1 MNKKNEVRA
10 QDLSRGRR
18 FFLLTLVSMGSS
30 IIYTPAYLKNVF
42 YDPLME
48 ALDVTNAQ
56 LGQFL
61 SAYAI
66 TALICYFPSGV
77 IADKV
82 RVRTLSWVGFML
94 TAALTFVYATLPSV
108 GTLMMVFVGMG
119 ISTILIWWGIR
130 FKLVRLISEEEEYSK
145 NIGISYGLYGAA
157 GLAVGLICL
166 LFIKYIASAT
176 DSMRW
181 MLIFLGVLIFVLGL
195 LSFLIPKFEGEIA
208 DSSQGF
214 NLSEVGMALKSPVVW
229 MAAAIMFFV
238 YFYYTGVTYTTPY
251 LSSVMGASI
260 GIVSLV
266 SIVRQYG
273 VTLLSGPAFGF
284 LAKGAGSPTRVIGWG
299 SVVAVI
305 ALVTIAFLPAGA
317 AMAVVAAIIA
327 ILLGFIANGVFGIV
341 SSALTEGKVPLTIFG
356 TATGVLS
363 VIGFAPDTF
372 SSIWFGALIDNKGND
387 AYVEIFMIL
396 AGAAILATAFSFL
409 LHFYVKKN
417 EKKLE
422 AAQLTAAAEAQG
434 ISLEEAADLVGVDEG
449 VVADASEDLE
459 G

>member
-1 MNKKNEVRA
+1 MKNEVRA

-48 ALDVTNAQ
+48 ALNVTNAQ

-94 TAALTFVYATLPSV
+94 TAALTFVYAALPSV
-108 GTLMMVFVGMG
+108 STLMMVFIGMG

-157 GLAVGLICL
+157 GLVVGLVCL
-166 LFIKYIASAT
+166 LFIKYIAAAT

-181 MLIFLGVLIFVLGL
+181 MLIFLGCLIFILGL

-208 DSSQGF
+208 DNAQGF
-214 NLSEVGMALKSPVVW
+214 NLSEIGQALKNPVVW

-238 YFYYTGVTYTTPY
+238 YFYYTGVAYTTPY
-251 LSSVMGASI
+251 LSSVMGASV

-284 LAKGAGSPTRVIGWG
+284 VAKGAGSPTRVIGWG
-299 SVVAVI
+299 SIVALFG
-305 ALVTIAFLPAGA
+305 LVAIAFLPVGGAMAIIA
-317 AMAVVAAIIA
+317 AMIA

-363 VIGFAPDTF
+363 IIGFAPDTF

-387 AYVEIFMIL
+387 AYVEIFIIL
-396 AGAAILATAFSFL
+396 AVSALLATVFAFL
-409 LHFYVKKN
+409 LHFYVKN
-417 EKKLE
+417 NAKKLE
-422 AAQLTAAAEAQG
+422 AAQLAAAVEAQG
-434 ISLEEAADLVGVDEG
+434 MTVEEAAELVGVDQK
-449 VVADASEDLE
+449 VLADVREE
-459 G
+459 R

>member
-1 MNKKNEVRA
+1 MKTKNEVRA

-48 ALDVTNAQ
+48 ALNVTNAQ

-94 TAALTFVYATLPSV
+94 TAALTWVYATLPSV

-157 GLAVGLICL
+157 GLVVGLVCL

-181 MLIFLGVLIFVLGL
+181 MLIFLGCLIFILGL

-214 NLSEVGMALKSPVVW
+214 NLSEIGQTLKNPVVW

-251 LSSVMGASI
+251 LSSVMGASV
-260 GIVSLV
+260 GIVSFV

-284 LAKGAGSPTRVIGWG
+284 LAKGAGSSTRVIGWG
-299 SVVAVI
+299 SIVAVI
-305 ALVTIAFLPAGA
+305 GLVAIAFLPAGA
-317 AMAVVAAIIA
+317 AMAVIAAIIA

-363 VIGFAPDTF
+363 IIGFAPDTF
-372 SSIWFGALIDNKGND
+372 SSIWFGALIDDKGND
-387 AYVEIFMIL
+387 AYVEIFIIL
-396 AGAAILATAFSFL
+396 AASALLATVFAFML
-409 LHFYVKKN
+409 QFYVKKN
-417 EKKLE
+417 ATKLE
-422 AAQLTAAAEAQG
+422 AAQLAAVVEAQG
-434 ISLEEAADLVGVDEG
+434 MSIEEAAKFVGVDEESL
-449 VVADASEDLE
+449 ADVRKEI
-459 G
+459 

>member
-1 MNKKNEVRA
+1 MKTKNEVRA

-30 IIYTPAYLKNVF
+30 IIYTPAYLKSVF

-48 ALDVTNAQ
+48 ALNVTNAQ

-82 RVRTLSWVGFML
+82 RVRTLSWMGFML
-94 TAALTFVYATLPSV
+94 TAALTWVYATLPSV

-157 GLAVGLICL
+157 GLVVGLVCL

-181 MLIFLGVLIFVLGL
+181 MLIFLGCLIFILGL

-214 NLSEVGMALKSPVVW
+214 NLSEIGQTLKNPVVW

-251 LSSVMGASI
+251 LSSVMGASV
-260 GIVSLV
+260 GIVSFV

-299 SVVAVI
+299 SIVAVI
-305 ALVTIAFLPAGA
+305 GLVAIAFLPAGA
-317 AMAVVAAIIA
+317 AMAVIAAIIA

-363 VIGFAPDTF
+363 IIGFAPDTF
-372 SSIWFGALIDNKGND
+372 SSIWFGALIDDKGND
-387 AYVEIFMIL
+387 AYVEIFIIL
-396 AGAAILATAFSFL
+396 AASALLATVFAFML
-409 LHFYVKKN
+409 QFYVQKN
-417 EKKLE
+417 ATKLE
-422 AAQLTAAAEAQG
+422 AAQLAAMVEAQG
-434 ISLEEAADLVGVDEG
+434 MSIEEAAKFVGVDEESL
-449 VVADASEDLE
+449 ADVRKEI
-459 G
+459 